1 MVTLQGSNFG
11 VSAIGRDIDG
21 CMRYRNP
28 EAMDIT
34 QCLAGTLSFLARDGH
49 RGSQESGPQTHK
61 SRAVCPGAPIRGWIF
76 QSTSASRLR
85 GSRSPSAMT
94 LYWYPHCRSTTR
106 IHTPLRQA
114 LSVPQA
120 SNVRRATTREPFGG
134 ERLQRNTRDGFR
146 LPPWLCVLCVAWRV
160 PSAGCV
166 SGKWGADMCGYQF

>member
-61 SRAVCPGAPIRGWIF
+61 SRAVCPGAP
-76 QSTSASRLR
+76 
-85 GSRSPSAMT
+85 
-94 LYWYPHCRSTTR
+94 
-106 IHTPLRQA
+106 
-114 LSVPQA
+114 
-120 SNVRRATTREPFGG
+120 PFGAG
-134 ERLQRNTRDGFR
+134 YFNQHQQADFVALARLQ
-146 LPPWLCVLCVAWRV
+146 L
-160 PSAGCV
+160 
-166 SGKWGADMCGYQF
+166 